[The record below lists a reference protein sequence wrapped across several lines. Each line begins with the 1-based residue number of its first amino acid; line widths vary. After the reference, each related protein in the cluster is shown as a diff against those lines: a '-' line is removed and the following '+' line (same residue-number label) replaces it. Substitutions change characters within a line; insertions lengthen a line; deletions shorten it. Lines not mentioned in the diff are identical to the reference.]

1 MNKLTNH
8 YNMSALINFKEIYT
22 VRSLQMLVYL
32 QISVTEFINET
43 SGLLASHFGI
53 NEDELEIVL
62 SGQYSEELPSEAM
75 PALTPSDATLR
86 ELWGDRLHN
95 LSFYIRRKNQ
105 VYPHVTSRIVAPIV
119 LQGSVGYTGRP
130 GITATIGI
138 PGSVGYTGRPGIT
151 APIGDH
157 IVTAPIG
164 DQVGN
169 PLHTQMHTN
178 ICVDD
183 CPICLEHGE
192 LVRRYDCTHGI
203 CTTCYVACINS
214 NIIRCSLCRAL

>member
-43 SGLLASHFGI
+43 SGLLSSHFGI

-75 PALTPSDATLR
+75 PALTPSDITLS

-95 LSFYIRRKNQ
+95 IAFYIRRKNQ
-105 VYPHVTSRIVAPIV
+105 IYPHAFR
-119 LQGSVGYTGRP
+119 
-130 GITATIGI
+130 
-138 PGSVGYTGRPGIT
+138 
-151 APIGDH
+151 
-157 IVTAPIG
+157 VTAPIG
-164 DQVGN
+164 DQVVN

-203 CTTCYVACINS
+203 CTTCYVGCINS
-214 NIIRCSLCRAL
+214 NITNCSLCRAF